1 MSSKRTL
8 VGSFD
13 YGLIRANGQMT
24 QSDHVIFAYE
34 GRDQTKSWRIEEI
47 QCWLN
52 PMVESGGDGRSILN
66 YCLSTDFLDA
76 PTGGTAAEFREYARQ
91 YNAQDNR
98 GIAWGMTDYQNR
110 DATTNDFRVPGQGI
124 IPFGM
129 IANGRRAINYLIL
142 NCMISTEN
150 SVLAAGE
157 TQVNYR
163 IVMEE
168 IKIDPTESILHQV
181 RGMAQDVDTNRPN

>member
-8 VGSFD
+8 VGSFP
-13 YGLIRANGQMT
+13 ANLFSTGRMQV
-24 QSDHVIFAYE
+24 SEHVIFAYE

-52 PMVESGGDGRSILN
+52 PMVESGGDNRAILN
-66 YCLSTDFLDA
+66 YCLSTDFLTS
-76 PTGGTAAEFREYARQ
+76 PTGTSTPEIREFAKQ
-91 YNAQDNR
+91 FNANDNR

-110 DATTNDFRVPGQGI
+110 DATTANFRVPGQGI

-142 NCMISTEN
+142 NCITATEGSGMLEDSN
-150 SVLAAGE
+150 FI
-157 TQVNYR
+157 NYR
-163 IVMEE
+163 IVMTE
-168 IKIDPTESILHQV
+168 IKVDPTESIMHQV

>member
-1 MSSKRTL
+1 MSKRTL
-8 VGSFD
+8 VGSFE
-13 YGLIRANGQMT
+13 YGLVRGDGRKT
-24 QSDHVIFAYE
+24 QAEHVIFAYE
-34 GRDQTKSWRIEEI
+34 GKDQTKSWRIEEI

-52 PMVESGGDGRSILN
+52 PIVNSGGDGRAILN
-66 YCLSTDFLDA
+66 WCLSTDFLDA
-76 PTGGTAAEFREYARQ
+76 PADVTDEGFRNYARQ

-98 GIAWGMTDYQNR
+98 GIAWGMVDYQNR
-110 DATTNDFRVPGQGI
+110 DATTADFRIPGQGI

-142 NCMISTEN
+142 NCMIATEN
-150 SVLAAGE
+150 SDNLPGE

-168 IKIDPTESILHQV
+168 IKVSPTESIMHQV

>member
-1 MSSKRTL
+1 MSKRTL
-8 VGSFD
+8 VGSFE
-13 YGLIRANGQMT
+13 YGAVPASGKMT
-24 QSDHVIFAYE
+24 YKDHVIFAYE

-52 PMVESGGDGRSILN
+52 PMVTSGGDGRAILN
-66 YCLSTDFLDA
+66 YCLSTDFLDE
-76 PTGGTAAEFREYARQ
+76 PVDTTGPSLRDYARQ
-91 YNAQDNR
+91 YNASDNR
-98 GIAWGMTDYQNR
+98 GIAWGFVDYQNR
-110 DATTNDFRVPGQGI
+110 TSTNDDFRVPFAN

-142 NCMISTEN
+142 NAMISTEN
-150 SVLAAGE
+150 SVLLAGE

-163 IVMEE
+163 IVMSE